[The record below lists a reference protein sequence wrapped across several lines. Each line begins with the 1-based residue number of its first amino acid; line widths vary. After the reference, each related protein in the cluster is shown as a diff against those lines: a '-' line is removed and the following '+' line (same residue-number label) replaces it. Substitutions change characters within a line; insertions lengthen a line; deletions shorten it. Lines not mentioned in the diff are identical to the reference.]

1 MKKNKQLIFKS
12 KFGNIRIT
20 SEEEKIIH
28 IEFTNNNLINS
39 NSNILNITKNQI
51 EEYLLNNRKK
61 FSINISLNG
70 TDFQHRVWEQIK
82 LIPYGKH
89 TTYLKIAK
97 ILKTS
102 PRAIGNACG
111 KNPILLIIPCHRVI
125 ASNGN
130 RTGFSALGG
139 INTKKHLLDHEK
151 L

>member
-102 PRAIGNACG
+102 PRAVGNACG

-130 RTGFSALGG
+130 LTGFSALGG

>member
-20 SEEEKIIH
+20 SEEEKIVH

-61 FSINISLNG
+61 FSIDISLNG

-102 PRAIGNACG
+102 PRAVGNACG

-130 RTGFSALGG
+130 LTGFSALGG

>member
-1 MKKNKQLIFKS
+1 MKNNKKLIFKS

-28 IEFTNNNLINS
+28 TEFTNNNLITS

-61 FSINISLNG
+61 FSIDMSLNG

-102 PRAIGNACG
+102 PRAVGNACG
-111 KNPILLIIPCHRVI
+111 KNPILLIVPCHRVI

-130 RTGFSALGG
+130 LTGFSALGG

>member
-20 SEEEKIIH
+20 SEEEKIIK

-61 FSINISLNG
+61 FSIDISLNG

-102 PRAIGNACG
+102 PRAVGNACG

-130 RTGFSALGG
+130 LTGFSALGG

>member
-28 IEFTNNNLINS
+28 IEFTNNNLLNS

-61 FSINISLNG
+61 FSIDISLNG

-102 PRAIGNACG
+102 PRAVGNACG

-130 RTGFSALGG
+130 LTGFSALGG
-139 INTKKHLLDHEK
+139 INTKKLLLDHEK

>member
-20 SEEEKIIH
+20 SEEEKIVH

-61 FSINISLNG
+61 FSIDISLNG

-102 PRAIGNACG
+102 PRAVGNACG

-130 RTGFSALGG
+130 LTGFSALGG
-139 INTKKHLLDHEK
+139 INTKKLLLDHEK

>member
-61 FSINISLNG
+61 FSIDISLNG

-102 PRAIGNACG
+102 PRAVGNACG

-130 RTGFSALGG
+130 LTGFSALGG
-139 INTKKHLLDHEK
+139 INTKKLLLDHEK

>member
-20 SEEEKIIH
+20 SEEEKIID
-28 IEFTNNNLINS
+28 IDFTNNNLITS

-61 FSINISLNG
+61 FSIDISLNG

-130 RTGFSALGG
+130 LTGYSALGG

>member
-20 SEEEKIIH
+20 SEEEKIVH

-130 RTGFSALGG
+130 LTGFSALGG

>member
-1 MKKNKQLIFKS
+1 MKKNKKLIFKS

-20 SEEEKIIH
+20 SEEEKIVH

-130 RTGFSALGG
+130 LTGFSALGG

>member
-102 PRAIGNACG
+102 PRAVGNACG

-130 RTGFSALGG
+130 LTGFSALGG
-139 INTKKHLLDHEK
+139 INTKKLLLDHEK

>member
-1 MKKNKQLIFKS
+1 MKNNKQLIFKS

-61 FSINISLNG
+61 FSIDISLNG

-102 PRAIGNACG
+102 PRAVGNACG

-125 ASNGN
+125 ASNGKL
-130 RTGFSALGG
+130 TGFSALGG
-139 INTKKHLLDHEK
+139 INTKKYLLDHEK

>member
-61 FSINISLNG
+61 FSIDMSLNG
-70 TDFQHRVWEQIK
+70 TDFQHRVWQQIK

-89 TTYLKIAK
+89 TTYLKIAN

-102 PRAIGNACG
+102 PRAVGNACG
-111 KNPILLIIPCHRVI
+111 KNPILLIVPCHRVI

-130 RTGFSALGG
+130 LTGFSALGG

>member
-102 PRAIGNACG
+102 PRAIGNACA

-130 RTGFSALGG
+130 LTGFSALGG

>member
-1 MKKNKQLIFKS
+1 MKKNKKLIFKS

-20 SEEEKIIH
+20 SEEEKIIY
-28 IEFTNNNLINS
+28 IDFTNNNLMNS

-61 FSINISLNG
+61 FSIDISLNG

-97 ILKTS
+97 ILKTA
-102 PRAIGNACG
+102 PRAVGNACG
-111 KNPILLIIPCHRVI
+111 KNPILLIITCHRVI
-125 ASNGN
+125 ASNGKL
-130 RTGFSALGG
+130 TGFSALGG
-139 INTKKHLLDHEK
+139 INTKKYLLDHEK

>member
-61 FSINISLNG
+61 FSIDISLNG

-102 PRAIGNACG
+102 PRAVGNACG
-111 KNPILLIIPCHRVI
+111 KNPILLIVPCHRVI

-130 RTGFSALGG
+130 LTGFSALGG

>member
-39 NSNILNITKNQI
+39 NSNILNITKKQI

-61 FSINISLNG
+61 FSIDISLNG

-82 LIPYGKH
+82 LIPYGKY

-97 ILKTS
+97 ILKTA
-102 PRAIGNACG
+102 PRAVGNACG

-130 RTGFSALGG
+130 LTGFSALGG

>member
-130 RTGFSALGG
+130 LTGFSALGG

>member
-61 FSINISLNG
+61 FSIDISLNG

-102 PRAIGNACG
+102 PRAVGNACG

-130 RTGFSALGG
+130 LTGFSALGG